1 MESIIE
7 WGKFWIQC
15 VCFGGHAGWATFLRI
30 DAACTFIS
38 AIIYWRKFGLVKWED
53 TVKTI
58 MGWAALL
65 GGVIFL
71 ITSIFIAPYI
81 QYKDLKDEN
90 TKFKEPSYQLKTDA
104 LILSGQLFD
113 FSTNF
118 TDQISSDQIFNLKQE
133 FIDRFIQ
140 TRRIS
145 NVQRR
150 LDGLGQ
156 QSDKLDN
163 LISGFIHSEI
173 VNSNSTAQTASE
185 IEKLANNLK

>member
-1 MESIIE
+1 
-7 WGKFWIQC
+7 
-15 VCFGGHAGWATFLRI
+15 
-30 DAACTFIS
+30 
-38 AIIYWRKFGLVKWED
+38 
-53 TVKTI
+53 